1 MNLHHHDSSRLL
13 AHIHQTGLM
22 QLVPAGAGSPGPP
35 TLEEPGLRLDENE
48 VLTATGHQ
56 TMVRTRHLSD
66 LLGIGGDQP
75 APLADREAALALLQ
89 EEGQD
94 PVLYRALR
102 DIFPARTD
110 TCTPVRADLVVFEN
124 GTLPGG
130 EPYRSLG
137 HWNPPGQVEAFEVL
151 SGRIIMLIAGISPSG
166 VPFCYA
172 KPLSA
177 GDQLAVPLGVWH
189 VSYALEG
196 PAVVFNMY
204 ANPLRPLDLGLHG
217 GHDGKYRGNAP
228 VAVTLRQSPD
238 GRLSATGPAGALA
251 AWGDP
256 LRPIPAGSQST
267 AGHEPDWLAPEES
280 LTGLFLRASADRWD
294 QVIGG
299 ATADQAAPKE
309 AAGVPGA
316 W

>member
-1 MNLHHHDSSRLL
+1 MNLQHDDSARLL
-13 AHIHQTGLM
+13 THVHRTGLLR
-22 QLVPAGAGSPGPP
+22 LVSAGAGSPSPS
-35 TLEEPGLRLDENE
+35 TEEPGLRLGENQE
-48 VLTATGHQ
+48 LTAIGHQ
-56 TMVRTRHLSD
+56 VTVRARRLSD

-75 APLADREAALALLQ
+75 APLVDREAALALLQ

-110 TCTPVRADLVVFEN
+110 TRTPIRADLVVFET

-151 SGRIIMLIAGISPSG
+151 SGRIVMLVAGISSSG
-166 VPFCYA
+166 VLFSYVRT
-172 KPLSA
+172 LSA

-189 VSYALEG
+189 VSYAIEG

-204 ANPLRPLDLGLHG
+204 ANPHSPLDLGMHG
-217 GHDGKYRGNAP
+217 GHDGKYQGNAP
-228 VAVTLRQSPD
+228 VSVTLRQSAD

-256 LRPIPAGSQST
+256 LRPVPADGLAT
-267 AGHEPDWLAPEES
+267 ADHPPAWLGPDES
-280 LTGLFLRASADRWD
+280 LTSLFLRAPADRWND
-294 QVIGG
+294 LIDSALAMAPSRPGG
-299 ATADQAAPKE
+299 QRSL
-309 AAGVPGA
+309 
-316 W
+316 